1 MRTRSALLLS
11 IALAAPAAAR
21 ADTLALLPAT
31 GVNVPADTLAGA
43 QDVFFGHL
51 LATRRW
57 PVKVVPGPAPAS
69 GWTPS
74 AAAERAREAGTDL
87 AVALHLTR
95 LDGTTKA
102 RLATYRAADGR
113 MAWFD
118 EAAATQPGEL
128 DGALQRL
135 AQGLAAGRPAAEL
148 VQPSQA
154 AVPTPRVAAAP
165 PPYAPPPMPPGPA
178 AYPPPPGA
186 PPPPEPPRGR
196 RLADQAFGF
205 SFVGAWATGT
215 DSIRS
220 GESSAQGAEAFWLY
234 DTRTV
239 LATVQLSYL
248 GGANHQT
255 AFGMG
260 VYAPLM
266 PGDVAPYLGGGLQF
280 TWSKWWDAD
289 AWEEGFTPYLGAG
302 VLFGREWS
310 AQVRVQFGWFYNL
323 YLSRNAA
330 GAFHGQGFTAS
341 IGMAF

>member
-1 MRTRSALLLS
+1 MRIPSALALLL
-11 IALAAPAAAR
+11 ALVAPAAGR
-21 ADTLALLPAT
+21 AETVALLPAT

-57 PVKVVPGPAPAS
+57 AVKLVPGPAPAG
-69 GWTPS
+69 GWTPT
-74 AAAERAREAGTDL
+74 AAADRAREAGVDL
-87 AVALHLTR
+87 AVTLHLTR

-113 MAWFD
+113 MGWFD

-128 DGALQRL
+128 DGVLQRL
-135 AQGLAAGRPAAEL
+135 AQGFAIGRPAADL
-148 VQPSQA
+148 APPPPVASAPPSYAQ
-154 AVPTPRVAAAP
+154 
-165 PPYAPPPMPPGPA
+165 PPYAPPPPPVGPA

-186 PPPPEPPRGR
+186 PPPLPEAPRGR
-196 RLADQAFGF
+196 KRAEQAFGF
-205 SFVGAWATGT
+205 AFLGAWAGGAAA
-215 DSIRS
+215 IQM
-220 GESSAQGAEAFWLY
+220 GESSAQGLEAFWLY

-239 LATVQLSYL
+239 LASVNLSYL

-260 VYAPLM
+260 VHVPVI
-266 PGDVAPYLGGGLQF
+266 PGDIAPYLGGGLQF
-280 TWSKWWDAD
+280 TWSRWWEATS
-289 AWEEGFTPYLGAG
+289 WESGFTPYLGAG
-302 VLFGREWS
+302 VLFGREWTV
-310 AQVRVQFGWFYNL
+310 QVRAQMSWFYNL

-330 GAFHGQGFTAS
+330 GSFHGQGLVAS